1 MVKNVLNTLRKKQK
15 NNKGFS
21 LVELI
26 VVIAIMAVLV
36 GVLAPQFIKYVERSR
51 QSTDMQSV
59 QQLKSSVETD
69 ISDNENVTGVTI
81 EINPEGKDQTATVT
95 INVSAGSPAVTAST
109 PNASLKSSGW
119 PEKVT
124 YTLNTGT
131 GEWST
136 TATAT
141 YNTKD
146 PGKDMNEVFSLPTTK
161 PSTKPGTK

>member
-1 MVKNVLNTLRKKQK
+1 MVKNVFKKLGKKQK

-36 GVLAPQFIKYVERSR
+36 GVLAPQFIKYVEKSR

-69 ISDNENVTGVTI
+69 ISDNENVTSVTI
-81 EINPEGKDQTATVT
+81 AISGKKATTTITASSGTVT
-95 INVSAGSPAVTAST
+95 PSTSSAA
-109 PNASLKSSGW
+109 LKSSGW
-119 PEKVT
+119 PTIT
-124 YTLNTGT
+124 YKLEDPGT
-131 GEWST
+131 GAWST

-141 YNTKD
+141 TNTKN
-146 PGKDMNEVFSLPTTK
+146 PKKDMNEVFSISK
-161 PSTKPGTK
+161 

>member
-36 GVLAPQFIKYVERSR
+36 GILAPQFIKYVEKSR

-81 EINPEGKDQTATVT
+81 EISGQTATVA
-95 INVSAGSPAVTAST
+95 INVKTGSPAVTAST

-119 PEKVT
+119 PAVT
-124 YTLNTGT
+124 YTLNTET
-131 GEWST
+131 GEWTSSLASGT
-136 TATAT
+136 KAE
-141 YNTKD
+141 NTKEPKKNMD
-146 PGKDMNEVFSLPTTK
+146 EVFSLN
-161 PSTKPGTK
+161 